1 MRMTQG
7 RGAPF
12 TLMWVMTQAALPTA
26 QLLVYEFGPDAKFE
40 GQLGGALERFESA
53 GALRIL
59 EAMFIQRDAE
69 TDELVVIELRGSG
82 AGGLI
87 SPILDFRFDPAA
99 RRRATNRALGASS
112 PGIPAETLREL
123 GGALAPGAAMAALL
137 VKHEWAEALED
148 AVARTGG
155 APLLTEFVPAT
166 TLLELAA
173 ELRLAAGRRRVS
185 VRSPRDT
192 TPPVP

>member
-1 MRMTQG
+1 MMRM
-7 RGAPF
+7 RGPPT
-12 TLMWVMTQAALPTA
+12 TLLPVTIQAALPA
-26 QLLVYEFGPDAKFE
+26 IQLLVYEFGSDAKFE

-69 TDELVVIELRGSG
+69 TGELVVIELRGSG

-99 RRRATNRALGASS
+99 RRRATERALGASS
-112 PGIPAETLREL
+112 SGIPGDTLREL
-123 GGALAPGAAMAALL
+123 GNALAPGGAMAALL
-137 VKHEWAEALED
+137 IKHEWAEALQD

-155 APLLTEFVPAT
+155 SPLFSEFVQGAT
-166 TLLELAA
+166 LPELAD
-173 ELRLAAGRRRVS
+173 ELRSAAGRRRAS
-185 VRSPRDT
+185 VGNIANEEQQ
-192 TPPVP
+192 

>member
-1 MRMTQG
+1 MTRARG
-7 RGAPF
+7 RPV
-12 TLMWVMTQAALPTA
+12 TLLPMSSQAALQSV
-26 QLLVYEFGPDAKFE
+26 QLLVYEFGPDANFD

-99 RRRATNRALGASS
+99 RRRATDRALGASTS
-112 PGIPAETLREL
+112 GIPGETLREL
-123 GGALAPGAAMAALL
+123 GRALAPGGAMAALL
-137 VKHEWAEALED
+137 VKHEWAEAIED

-155 APLLTEFVPAT
+155 SPLLTEFVRAT
-166 TLLELAA
+166 TLPELAA
-173 ELRLAAGRRRVS
+173 ELRFAAGRRRVS
-185 VRSPRDT
+185 VRSASGRSPR
-192 TPPVP
+192 